1 MSVIAVRIGYL
12 RGRPRLRFGRFPGGC
27 RTPGLVSGFGT
38 LVSEFALVS
47 EFGTLVSE
55 FALVS
60 EFGTLVSELVSEFAL
75 VSESE

>member
-12 RGRPRLRFGRFPGGC
+12 RGRPRLRFGGFPGGC
-27 RTPGLVSGFGT
+27 RASGLVSG
-38 LVSEFALVS
+38 
-47 EFGTLVSE
+47 FGTLVSE

-75 VSESE
+75 VSEFGTLVSELVSEFA